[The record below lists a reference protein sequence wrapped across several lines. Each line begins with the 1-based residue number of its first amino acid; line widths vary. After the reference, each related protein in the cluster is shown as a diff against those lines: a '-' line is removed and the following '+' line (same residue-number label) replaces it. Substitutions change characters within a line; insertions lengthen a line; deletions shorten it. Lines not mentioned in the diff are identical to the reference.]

1 MKKRKLSA
9 LMLSIILAAASV
21 GFAAAAEKTATDTIS
36 AGQSAAKDVIDKTAQ
51 TVGDL
56 IDSLWPTG
64 TAADQNASTSWTS
77 SKLKAAKVGFTKVAS
92 AAMISCGFRGSRF
105 PAWTAIRSTGR
116 LPSPESM
123 RRLRR

>member
-1 MKKRKLSA
+1 MKKRKFSA

-56 IDSLWPTG
+56 IDSLWSTG
-64 TAADQNASTSWTS
+64 TATDRKRKSEW
-77 SKLKAAKVGFTKVAS
+77 
-92 AAMISCGFRGSRF
+92 
-105 PAWTAIRSTGR
+105 GR
-116 LPSPESM
+116 
-123 RRLRR
+123 